1 MNSRAFRTERGA
13 GGLLPRSES
22 CQRIAHAALLSAHM
36 NLRTLSPLSPNR
48 LVTVF
53 TLLVAA
59 TVTVTAA
66 DAAAPAKS
74 AGALPSADELLARHV
89 QALGGRTAMEK
100 LTSRSVKGSLELPSL
115 GATTPALFLAKAPN
129 KQWNEIEIPGFGTIH
144 EGFDG
149 ATGWVQSPQGVQDK
163 AGAELTELKRRA
175 VFNRE
180 LKLKQL
186 YPKLSVL
193 RKDKVGERDAFVLQ
207 ATPADGP
214 LELWYLD
221 AQTSLL
227 LRMDARLTTQFGE
240 FDAETYFED
249 FREVDGVKIAFRI
262 RRPKPAEQGFVLQLT
277 EVKHNVP
284 IADAKFAKPA
294 GQ

>member
-1 MNSRAFRTERGA
+1 
-13 GGLLPRSES
+13 
-22 CQRIAHAALLSAHM
+22 M
-36 NLRTLSPLSPNR
+36 NLHSLAPLKPNR
-48 LVTVF
+48 FLSIV
-53 TLLVAA
+53 TLLAAA
-59 TVTVTAA
+59 TIAVAAA

-74 AGALPSADELLARHV
+74 AGALPSPDELLTKHV
-89 QALGGRTAMEK
+89 QALGGKAAMEK
-100 LTSRSVKGSLELPSL
+100 LTSRSVKASLELPSL
-115 GATTPALFLAKAPN
+115 GATTPALFVAKAPN

-149 ATGWVQSPQGVQDK
+149 AVGWVQSPQGVQDK

-175 VFNRE
+175 IFNRE
-180 LKLKQL
+180 LKLKEL

-214 LELWYLD
+214 PELWYLD

-262 RRPKPAEQGFVLQLT
+262 HRPKPSEQGFVLKIT